1 MKTKNVLT
9 ALLITGAVLGAST
22 AQAVSLSWSQRT
34 TAYVNQVFD
43 PSPAIG
49 LSGPAQY
56 SNISVGD
63 LLITTGAA
71 GAVFTVTY
79 LGQESGFSDGV
90 ARASFA
96 NTLLTE
102 SNNVGDTASFFVAG
116 GLTSSAVDFKFFDS
130 SLGSAVNGGAWS
142 IGNSIGLIGTN
153 VNVGGYGSFAYVL
166 GYNDSGTG
174 HDDWDDFVI
183 GVNAVDRR
191 VPEPGTLALLGLG
204 LIGLG
209 FGRRRKTA

>member
-1 MKTKNVLT
+1 MQKKNIVT
-9 ALLITGAVLGAST
+9 ALVVATAALGASS
-22 AQAVSLSWSQRT
+22 ANAVSLSWSQRN

-43 PSPAIG
+43 PSPNIG

-63 LLITTGAA
+63 LLITTSAA

-102 SNNVGDTASFFVAG
+102 LNNVGDVASFFVAG
-116 GLTSSAVDFKFFDS
+116 ALTNAAVDFKFYDS
-130 SLGSAVNGGAWS
+130 SAGSAVNGGAWS
-142 IGNSIGLIGTN
+142 SGNSIGLIGTN
-153 VNVGGYGSFAYVL
+153 VNLGSYGTFAYVL

-183 GVNAVDRR
+183 GINAVDRQ

-204 LIGLG
+204 LVGLG
-209 FGRRRKTA
+209 LGRRRKTA